1 MLYREHLLSH
11 LHLTQR
17 QDVLVFHAALEDH
30 TFPKIPGEYR
40 ARCDELG
47 MQIYNPMEDTG
58 APTIRNVVLFPSFKC
73 KE

>member
-1 MLYREHLLSH
+1 M
-11 LHLTQR
+11 
-17 QDVLVFHAALEDH
+17 LVFHAALEDH

-58 APTIRNVVLFPSFKC
+58 APTIRDVVLFPSLKC